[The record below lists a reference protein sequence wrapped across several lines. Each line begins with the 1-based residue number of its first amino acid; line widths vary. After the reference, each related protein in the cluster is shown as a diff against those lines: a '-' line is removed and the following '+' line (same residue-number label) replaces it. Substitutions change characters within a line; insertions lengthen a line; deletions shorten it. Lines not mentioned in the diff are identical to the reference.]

1 MENKIGKFI
10 LELRNERGMTQN
22 DLADLI
28 PVTRQAV
35 SRWEQGKS
43 IPDSYTLMI
52 LSDLFD
58 VTINELLNGERNV
71 KDEEVNMEKIALEI
85 IDENISKEKKIKK
98 VTIISVVVIIALILG
113 FLLYY
118 FFATYDSVKIYTIN
132 GESDNFISDDG
143 LMIVTKQKIYIKLGS
158 LQYDDLDVDKV
169 RVFYRSK
176 DEEKLLLEDER
187 GDYLIIDY
195 YGYDEYLSYDNID
208 ILTNN
213 LYLDIYYNDDKN
225 EKMKLDVNLDMINT
239 KVVFDRKKFV
249 LENKNRNNDIMPVN
263 NETSDYAERIRS
275 AMIEKGEKIDGN
287 YVIKIVDVLEI
298 SYIVNDDILIIDYI
312 DDDIRYY
319 WKCILNREIEGVLY
333 RKINGN
339 EVIKECFISNVSS
352 INDDMKNSIVRLEK
366 YINKYILEESN

>member
-10 LELRNERGMTQN
+10 LKLRNEKGMTQN

-98 VTIISVVVIIALILG
+98 VTIISVIVIIALILG

-176 DEEKLLLEDER
+176 DAEKLLLEDER

-239 KVVFDRKKFV
+239 KVVFDKEV
-249 LENKNRNNDIMPVN
+249 LIGDEIDEEKEKAVFEEN
-263 NETSDYAERIRS
+263 SDYAERIRN
-275 AMIEKGEKIDGN
+275 AMIEKGEKIDEN
-287 YVIKIVDVLEI
+287 YVINYEDNIEIIYDNKSNFLMVDV
-298 SYIVNDDILIIDYI
+298 YKRNN
-312 DDDIRYY
+312 RYY
-319 WKCILNREIEGVLY
+319 WKYELYNSDAFLY
-333 RKINGN
+333 RRIVDGN
-339 EVIKECFISNVSS
+339 ISDEIYVDS
-352 INDDMKNSIVRLEK
+352 IIDGLENEIYLFEQLK
-366 YINKYILEESN
+366 YYINKYILEESN

>member
-10 LELRNERGMTQN
+10 LELRNEKGMTQN

-71 KDEEVNMEKIALEI
+71 KDEDGNMEKIALEI

-98 VTIISVVVIIALILG
+98 VTIISVIVIIALILG

-169 RVFYRSK
+169 RVFYKSK
-176 DEEKLLLEDER
+176 SEEKLLLEDER

-225 EKMKLDVNLDMINT
+225 EKMKLDVNLDMFNT
-239 KVVFDRKKFV
+239 KVVFDKKKFV
-249 LENKNRNNDIMPVN
+249 LENKNQKNDIMPVN
-263 NETSDYAERIRS
+263 NETSDYADRIRS
-275 AMIEKGEKIDGN
+275 AMIEKGEKVDDI
-287 YVIKIVDVLEI
+287 YVFNIEDNIEI
-298 SYIVNDDILIIDYI
+298 SYDVEGDFIY
-312 DDDIRYY
+312 
-319 WKCILNREIEGVLY
+319 LNFHSDNCRIYLRRSLLDLDSYLY
-333 RKINGN
+333 RKFIN
-339 EVIKECFISNVSS
+339 EELVEEKFIRDVSMS
-352 INDDMKNSIVRLEK
+352 DDEEFEKFNLFND
-366 YINKYILEESN
+366 YINKCILEESN

>member
-98 VTIISVVVIIALILG
+98 VTIISVIVIIALILG

-239 KVVFDRKKFV
+239 KVVFDKEV
-249 LENKNRNNDIMPVN
+249 LIGDEIDEEKERTVFKEN
-263 NETSDYAERIRS
+263 SDYAERIRS
-275 AMIEKGEKIDGN
+275 AMIEKGERIDDIYVLKIEN
-287 YVIKIVDVLEI
+287 NIEI
-298 SYIVNDDILIIDYI
+298 SYDVEGDFI
-312 DDDIRYY
+312 
-319 WKCILNREIEGVLY
+319 ILNFYNDNYRIYLRWSLLDLDSYLY
-333 RKINGN
+333 RK
-339 EVIKECFISNVSS
+339 F
-352 INDDMKNSIVRLEK
+352 INDEFVEEK
-366 YINKYILEESN
+366 FIKDVSMNDDEEIEKFNQLNNYINKYVLEESN

>member
-10 LELRNERGMTQN
+10 LELRNEKGMTQN

-71 KDEEVNMEKIALEI
+71 KDEEANMEKIALEI

-98 VTIISVVVIIALILG
+98 VTIISVIVIFVLILG

-213 LYLDIYYNDDKN
+213 LYLDIYYNNDKN

-239 KVVFDRKKFV
+239 KVVFDKKKFV
-249 LENKNRNNDIMPVN
+249 LENKNRKNDIMPVN
-263 NETSDYAERIRS
+263 NETSDYADRIRS